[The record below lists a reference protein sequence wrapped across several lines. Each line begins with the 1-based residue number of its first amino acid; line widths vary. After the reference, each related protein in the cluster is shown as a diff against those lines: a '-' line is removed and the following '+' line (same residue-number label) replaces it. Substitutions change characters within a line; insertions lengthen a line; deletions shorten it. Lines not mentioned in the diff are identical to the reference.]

1 VKHPHAAHP
10 GHARTRRLSV
20 RLSEHDRERLVERAI
35 RAGAKTP
42 SAYLRACG
50 LTGLEA
56 EMPPWATLRDM
67 RNELIRLTGEI
78 QNSPPGPVRDRA
90 LEKAIDAL
98 DRISRF

>member
-1 VKHPHAAHP
+1 MSRRPT
-10 GHARTRRLSV
+10 RTRRIAI
-20 RLSEHDRERLVERAI
+20 RLSEHDHERLVERAI
-35 RAGAKTP
+35 RAGARTP

-67 RNELIRLTGEI
+67 RNECIRLTGEI

-90 LEKAIDAL
+90 LEAAINAL
-98 DRISRF
+98 ERITRF